1 MVCLFHS
8 LFCSYYKNM
17 KMYVISD
24 NNDTLTGLRMAGVDG
39 VVVHTKSEADK
50 ALDDTLCNSD
60 IGIVL
65 ISGSLCKL
73 CQEKTDDIKKNKSRP
88 LLLEIPD
95 RHGNGRDENA
105 IAEYI
110 RSAVG
115 IKI

>member
-1 MVCLFHS
+1 
-8 LFCSYYKNM
+8 M
-17 KMYVISD
+17 KMFVISD
-24 NNDTLTGLRMAGVDG
+24 NNDTLTGLRMTGVDG
-39 VVVHTKSEADK
+39 VVAHTKEKVEA
-50 ALDDTLCNSD
+50 ALDRCINDAD

-65 ISGSLCKL
+65 INGALCKL
-73 CQEKTDDIKKNKSRP
+73 CPELTDDIKTNRTRP